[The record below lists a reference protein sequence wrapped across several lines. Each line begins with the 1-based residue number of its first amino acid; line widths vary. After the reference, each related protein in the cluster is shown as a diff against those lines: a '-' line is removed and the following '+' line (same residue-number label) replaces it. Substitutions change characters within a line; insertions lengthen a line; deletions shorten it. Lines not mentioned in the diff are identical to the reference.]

1 MLAVTIEFALG
12 FALALLVLKQFRGRS
27 LLVVV
32 FLLPMMVVPA
42 VTGFIFYMLFQ
53 GDGPVN
59 AALSWLLP
67 GTIDIGWLT
76 DPTSRSTPSSSPTCG
91 SGRP

>member
-1 MLAVTIEFALG
+1 M
-12 FALALLVLKQFRGRS
+12 
-27 LLVVV
+27 VV

-59 AALSWLLP
+59 EGLTWLLP
-67 GTIDIGWLT
+67 G
-76 DPTSRSTPSSSPTCG
+76 R
-91 SGRP
+91 